1 MTKANTHK
9 HAQKFEWKTR
19 WKISFNFIWL
29 LCGKKIL
36 EHGAGTE
43 EGQQL
48 QQKEKGDYATLKREM
63 ILTVVSRTERK
74 YCLISTSY
82 LAGLFDIF
90 ILLHNYFTDVIMFWW
105 LFVNEDTLLCL
116 SWGSWISLAFNPE
129 HIWVLIAFF
138 SYGKPNA

>member
-1 MTKANTHK
+1 MTKANKHK
-9 HAQKFEWKTR
+9 DKQKFEWKTR
-19 WKISFNFIWL
+19 WKISLNFIWL

-48 QQKEKGDYATLKREM
+48 QQKEKGDYATLKREL

-90 ILLHNYFTDVIMFWW
+90 ILLHIW
-105 LFVNEDTLLCL
+105 EDCVWFGDFLPMRTHPD
-116 SWGSWISLAFNPE
+116 AYRKEF
-129 HIWVLIAFF
+129 
-138 SYGKPNA
+138 